1 MYLYIRIY
9 MYLYTSTGE
18 PSIAV
23 EEGLALVNSVLPQ
36 NNEKSLNS
44 VISTQPL
51 LSALPEICRNIILS
65 AASRLPFLE
74 KDLDCIDAALDSFHR
89 CVSGDSVLKHYYPLP
104 LQLGL
109 NVETALLMLNRSKNL
124 YTPPPSSTGGKEGVL
139 DYKHASEAIRA
150 DVDNAYSLLSASQ
163 SMLFLRTDPPQE
175 PAHTPT
181 GIDPLHQSML
191 RYKHI

>member
-1 MYLYIRIY
+1 

-36 NNEKSLNS
+36 KNENSLNS

-65 AASRLPFLE
+65 VASRLPFLE

-89 CVSGDSVLKHYYPLP
+89 CVSGDSVLKQYYPLP

-124 YTPPPSSTGGKEGVL
+124 YTPSSSSIGGKGGVL
-139 DYKHASEAIRA
+139 DYKYASEGIRA
-150 DVDNAYSLLSASQ
+150 DVDGAYSLLSTSQ
-163 SMLFLRTDPPQE
+163 SLLYLRANHPQE

-181 GIDPLHQSML
+181 GIDPLQKSML
-191 RYKHI
+191 RYIRF